1 MTNSN
6 RCGVC
11 FRKRIF
17 DLFIVISL
25 IWLWLPVVAGS
36 AFVNWLCEGRPV
48 FYMSRRRVY
57 KDRVQ
62 MLIKFRT
69 MIRNAVKIASRSTI
83 PVVDKCFLN
92 IPEDSELYTPIGR
105 WLEKLHFT
113 ELPQFFQVAL
123 GQMTLVGNRPLPDD
137 VCKALN
143 SRYPYAPERFAI
155 LSGMVGPVQLIG
167 RDFLTDD
174 ERLQIEIAYAQAC
187 LQAYN
192 WKLDAMVLASM
203 LMIALRI
210 LPSWTPQGVLSLL
223 SLYSGLSVERL
234 VAATQSESEVSNSR
248 EGGLLADRLSTANG
262 GRKLKTVYPNQQTEL
277 ARVPV
282 VFLCGGKGTR
292 AYPYTKH
299 VPKALMHV
307 HGRPIVEHIMDLF
320 AAQGFNDVVLSLGHL
335 KETIIDHFSEHRS
348 LPLIGRIRMVDTGEA
363 SDTGD
368 RILNCRHM
376 LGECFMATYADGI
389 CDVELDK
396 LLEFHHSHDG
406 LVTVTCVPL
415 PSQYGTIEADEY
427 GKVNRFRE
435 KPVLYN
441 HWINAGFFVFDQA
454 VFEHWDGHNL
464 EQEVL
469 PSLASKG
476 LLYSYQHSGF
486 FKSMDT
492 HKDQQELEKM
502 LAAGIVRVPKMLKNV
517 DSQMHY
523 SRDRSH

>member
-1 MTNSN
+1 MLNSK
-6 RCGVC
+6 RLGVC
-11 FRKRIF
+11 LRKRIF
-17 DLFIVISL
+17 DLFIVFAL
-25 IWLWLPVVAGS
+25 IWLWLPVVVVS
-36 AFVNWLCEGRPV
+36 AFFNWICEGRPV
-48 FYMSRRRVY
+48 FYMSRRRVH
-57 KDRVQ
+57 KDHLLF
-62 MLIKFRT
+62 LIKFRT
-69 MIRNAVKIASRSTI
+69 MIRDAVKIASRSTI
-83 PVVDKCFLN
+83 PIVDKCFLN

-123 GQMTLVGNRPLPDD
+123 GQMTLVGNRPLPED
-137 VCKALN
+137 VCRALN
-143 SRYPYAPERFAI
+143 SRYPHAPERFAT
-155 LSGMVGPVQLIG
+155 LSGMVGPVQLVG
-167 RDFLTDD
+167 RDFLTDG

-187 LQAYN
+187 LYAYN

-234 VAATQSESEVSNSR
+234 LAPTQSDSQGGDRR
-248 EGGLLADRLSTANG
+248 EGQRLAAMPSTTV
-262 GRKLKTVYPNQQTEL
+262 GRQQGKTIFPNQHGEL
-277 ARVPV
+277 ANLPV
-282 VFLCGGKGTR
+282 VVLCGGKGTR
-292 AYPYTKH
+292 AYPYTRY

-320 AAQGFNDVVLSLGHL
+320 AVQGFNDFVLSLGHL
-335 KETIIDHFSEHRS
+335 KETVFDHFTEQRD
-348 LPLIGRIRMVDTGEA
+348 LPLIGRIRMIDTGDS

-368 RILNCRHM
+368 RILNCRHL
-376 LGECFMATYADGI
+376 LGERFMATYADGI
-389 CDVELDK
+389 CDVALDK
-396 LLEFHHSHDG
+396 LLEFHQSHDG

-427 GKVNRFRE
+427 GKVSRFRE

-441 HWINAGFFVFDQA
+441 HWINAGFFVFDKA
-454 VFEHWDGHNL
+454 VFEHWEGHNL

-469 PSLASKG
+469 PNLASKG

-492 HKDQQELEKM
+492 QKDQQELEK
-502 LAAGIVRVPKMLKNV
+502 LFAAGIVRPPQLLKV
-517 DSQMHY
+517 GDTHMHY
-523 SRDRSH
+523 SRDGGQ